1 LIRPMTGN
9 EKMSIEKRTIKRP
22 LDIRAAESGRTIG
35 GYAAVFNSRANI
47 GGYFE
52 EVIAPGA
59 FDDALMQDVRAL
71 VDHDTGRV
79 IGRTKAG
86 TLRMKQDDMGLA
98 VEIDLPDTSDGRD
111 LATLIERGDVSGMS
125 FGFVVTKETWD
136 ETMEPPMRTIQ
147 ALDLREVS
155 VVAFPAYDD
164 TSIAMRS
171 LEKSREMTKAERA
184 EHNRLK
190 AEARIAERKA
200 AAEQR
205 FRGIR

>member
-1 LIRPMTGN
+1 MTGN